1 MNTLREMYQAWPGL
15 VATLG
20 ARLLIAA
27 GLGATALLIV

>member
-1 MNTLREMYQAWPGL
+1 MNSVREMHRASLGL

-20 ARLLIAA
+20 ARLRIAA